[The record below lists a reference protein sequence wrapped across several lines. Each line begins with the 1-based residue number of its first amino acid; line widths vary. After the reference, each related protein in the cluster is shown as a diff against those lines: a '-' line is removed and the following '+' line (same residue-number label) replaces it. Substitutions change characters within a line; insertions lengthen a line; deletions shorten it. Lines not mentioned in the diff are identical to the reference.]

1 MPTSDARQRH
11 HRPYG
16 GHESDPKIEFGKDY
30 DHLLY
35 SSAFRRL
42 GGVTQVVGV
51 NETALFH
58 NRMTHSLKVA
68 QVGRRLTK
76 KLLDKM
82 DGDRQL
88 YGVVEEYGG
97 GLDSSVVYAACIAHD
112 LGRPPFGYIAE
123 MALRKLTTG
132 RPDTPDHSGAQVSPT
147 VGEGEELSDSFS
159 NHAQTF
165 RIVNKLAFRES
176 YGDGKSAALNLTRAT
191 LAALL
196 VYPWSCS
203 ERTIQSAG
211 WGDTDQLPSWGYYDS
226 EKDLFEFV
234 CGLVRP
240 RRVTLPNGEERT
252 EHRTVEAQV
261 VDWADDISY
270 AIHDVEDFFR
280 ARLIPLDILGRSDE
294 RFAEFFDYAWSR
306 VERVFVSLDATR
318 AQRQAARERV
328 ERFLS
333 EARTK
338 LPVRPYTGSRYD
350 REDLHTFASAIIRS
364 ATDHTELTRDGLVR
378 PAERDLAIIEIFK
391 QLVWYYVMDS
401 PTFAPAQ
408 RGHVYLIRRLFRDLA
423 AWVRDEYVGSEG
435 GRGNLPARLR
445 EYTQIALHPDP
456 AVGCLNYRTDEQKL
470 RRAVVDYICSLTER
484 QVIQL
489 ATQLQGTGSRP
500 LPGNWF
506 YA

>member
-1 MPTSDARQRH
+1 MPTSDVRQRH

-16 GHESDPKIEFGKDY
+16 GHESDPEVEFGKDY
-30 DHLLY
+30 EHLLY

-68 QVGRRLTK
+68 QVGQRLTK

-82 DGDRQL
+82 DNDRQL

-97 GLDSSVVYAACIAHD
+97 GLDSGVVYAACIAHN
-112 LGRPPFGYIAE
+112 LGRPPFGYVAE

-132 RPDTPDHSGAQVSPT
+132 RPDTSDRDGSQVFPA
-147 VGEGEELSDSFS
+147 VGEGEELSDSYS

-196 VYPWSCS
+196 VYPWSFAD
-203 ERTIQSAG
+203 RTRPVG
-211 WGDTDQLPSWGYYDS
+211 WGNTDQLPSWGYYDS

-234 CGLVRP
+234 SGLIRP
-240 RRVTLPNGEERT
+240 RTVTLPNGEESI
-252 EHRTVEAQV
+252 EYRTVEAQV
-261 VDWADDISY
+261 VNWADDITY

-280 ARLIPLDILGRSDE
+280 AHLIPLDILNRSDE
-294 RFAEFFDYAWSR
+294 RFAEFFDYAWKR
-306 VERVFVSLDATR
+306 VERVFVSENASQ

-328 ERFLS
+328 EQFLN

-350 REDLHTFASAIIRS
+350 REDLHTFASTIIHS
-364 ATDHTELTRDGLVR
+364 ATEHTELTKDGLVR

-408 RGHVYLIRRLFRDLA
+408 RGHVYLIRRLFRDLSS
-423 AWVRDEYVGSEG
+423 WVGRTQRGGWQSTRPTAEYV
-435 GRGNLPARLR
+435 
-445 EYTQIALHPDP
+445 QIALHPTRR
-456 AVGCLNYRTDEQKL
+456 LRSHRTDEQKL
-470 RRAVVDYICSLTER
+470 RRAVIDYICSLTER
-484 QVIQL
+484 QAIQL
-489 ATQLQGTGSRP
+489 TTQLRGMGSRP